1 MCKIMNFKA
10 KNGEKSI
17 FAAIRTK
24 PLTRY
29 GQKVDFFI
37 RPMDCIKFWTIL

>member
-1 MCKIMNFKA
+1 MVNKKVTIF
-10 KNGEKSI
+10 EKSI

-24 PLTRY
+24 TLTKY

-37 RPMDCIKFWTIL
+37 RPLDCIKFWIIS